1 MSRFD
6 DFTERLEA
14 ALVDEEG
21 RAAFVEYLQ
30 ALTPEERA
38 ELLAEA
44 ERRNPEGAAELAQG
58 MLDLPEA
65 DGPRDARDGKASKQ
79 VGKKKGGK
87 K

>member
-14 ALVDEEG
+14 ALEDEEG
-21 RAAFVEYLQ
+21 REAFVEYLQ
-30 ALTPEERA
+30 KLTPEERT

-44 ERRNPEGAAELAQG
+44 ERRDPEGAAELAHG
-58 MLDLPEA
+58 MLDPPGAGRPREA
-65 DGPRDARDGKASKQ
+65 RTGKASKQ